1 MAFGNISSYV
11 AAGQSA
17 NSAGAQLF
25 AAQRS
30 RSNPDQILKAAMQ
43 ARAEEKLNV
52 MKIESELAQ
61 TAVKATGKVA
71 NQAIASEADMRVSA
85 IKGKTQA
92 MAGKVAMLGETAK
105 MFKNDR
111 RRPKAPV
118 NVDYSELLTDANK
131 RVTDA
136 QDKITNFKPTTMD
149 TPPAQISEAPSQNG
163 SSSYDLSKL
172 TDDDWNNLSYVVSG
186 EAARGTKDEYGV
198 AASVLNR
205 VASSKFPNTISAVIN
220 APGQY
225 AAIRDGGARLEPAL
239 TASLRSETGRAEIIK
254 ALETLNGRTDFKGQA
269 LLGNRSSR
277 GNENG
282 IMDPM
287 FHPKGN
293 FYHFPGQT

>member
-61 TAVKATGKVA
+61 TAVKATGKAA
-71 NQAIASEADMRVSA
+71 NQAITSEANMRVSA

-149 TPPAQISEAPSQNG
+149 TPPAQVSQAPDSTQPSGISMPKTGGSFNRAQLQSLMESTGMSPKNSRIMSAIGMGESGGSPTIDTVQSGLDPNRRNEFSVGLFQINTQAHGNKLSRRGWTAEDLRDPVKNAQIAKEVYEEAGGFGPWSV
-163 SSSYDLSKL
+163 Y
-172 TDDDWNNLSYVVSG
+172 TSG
-186 EAARGTKDEYGV
+186 KYTQY
-198 AASVLNR
+198 LN
-205 VASSKFPNTISAVIN
+205 
-220 APGQY
+220 
-225 AAIRDGGARLEPAL
+225 
-239 TASLRSETGRAEIIK
+239 
-254 ALETLNGRTDFKGQA
+254 
-269 LLGNRSSR
+269 
-277 GNENG
+277 
-282 IMDPM
+282 
-287 FHPKGN
+287 
-293 FYHFPGQT
+293 